1 MADQDPRATPA
12 APNHPAS
19 GPVTAGEIAQ
29 FLHRLTRRRPPA
41 LGGDPAEHAALLAC
55 KADLFARIADQH
67 AHTDPAHTGQA
78 RQAAE
83 RARAAAAR
91 HAENPETQDSTD
103 VNDLTSPSTPRWGIS
118 PSNTAEFRRASSRR
132 RSHRLRQG
140 TPSAVIS
147 CHAPCHA
154 GDHHRCLGSAAP
166 ARCRA
171 SCRR

>member
-41 LGGDPAEHAALLAC
+41 LGGDPAEHTALLAC

-67 AHTDPAHTGQA
+67 AHTDPAHAGQA
-78 RQAAE
+78 RQAAQ

-118 PSNTAEFRRASSRR
+118 LSNTAEFRRASSAPPTAPTAP
-132 RSHRLRQG
+132 
-140 TPSAVIS
+140 TPPAT
-147 CHAPCHA
+147 APTTRP
-154 GDHHRCLGSAAP
+154 GR
-166 ARCRA
+166 
-171 SCRR
+171 

>member
-67 AHTDPAHTGQA
+67 AHTDPAHAGQA
-78 RQAAE
+78 RQAAQ

-91 HAENPETQDSTD
+91 HAENPENTRQHRCQRPNIPLNPE
-103 VNDLTSPSTPRWGIS
+103 VGNFAEQHCGLSPS
-118 PSNTAEFRRASSRR
+118 
-132 RSHRLRQG
+132 
-140 TPSAVIS
+140 VIK
-147 CHAPCHA
+147 
-154 GDHHRCLGSAAP
+154 GLTIT
-166 ARCRA
+166 
-171 SCRR
+171 

>member
-118 PSNTAEFRRASSRR
+118 PSNTAEFRRASSSVVSR
-132 RSHRLRQG
+132 RLRTTRVG
-140 TPSAVIS
+140 TTRLGTTVG
-147 CHAPCHA
+147 APVGA
-154 GDHHRCLGSAAP
+154 TLGGTGEDSP
-166 ARCRA
+166 G
-171 SCRR
+171 